1 MKSLSTTTK
10 LGSPNR
16 MPQATISRAGA
27 NGQFGAIRAEGH
39 RGSFIA
45 RTVQLLC
52 VFVPSIV
59 LTPQC
64 AFFGFDPQGG
74 LLCTQASSYLAASL
88 PQPRLSLGVA
98 CSKGC
103 CRSEAI
109 MFSVRY
115 TYAEWTEDEQLR
127 QTTFLGWRDDKHA
140 KEVSV

>member
-64 AFFGFDPQGG
+64 AFFAYIDFEGFHFDFHTRVTSGFVLKRNDRKERCMIG
-74 LLCTQASSYLAASL
+74 L
-88 PQPRLSLGVA
+88 
-98 CSKGC
+98 K
-103 CRSEAI
+103 EAVPN
-109 MFSVRY
+109 S
-115 TYAEWTEDEQLR
+115 
-127 QTTFLGWRDDKHA
+127 
-140 KEVSV
+140 